1 MASSLVAS
9 LMSGLS
15 EEEIET
21 IGQLLKLRSQT
32 ISSTASPTMDR
43 PKLVDDYSSDDEEE
57 SLTKHLYCCS
67 NHRQSVCL
75 DERCKGKKICHYAC
89 QGCPHIPENIQ
100 KKEQL
105 KKKKEK
111 AKNERALALKM
122 KRTEIYGRML
132 ADAEA
137 YRAKW
142 DL

>member
-1 MASSLVAS
+1 MASS

-15 EEEIET
+15 KEAIEI
-21 IGQLLKLRSQT
+21 IGQLLKVRQQST
-32 ISSTASPTMDR
+32 SSTASPTMDR

-67 NHRQSVCL
+67 KHSQSVCL
-75 DERCKGKKICHYAC
+75 DERCKGKEICHYAC

-105 KKKKEK
+105 KKEKER
-111 AKNERALALKM
+111 AKTERALIFKT
-122 KRTEIYGRML
+122 KKIEKYGKML

-137 YRAKW
+137 YKAKW
-142 DL
+142 GL